1 MEEQIRAPYPIR
13 WYSVGWVLVAAG
25 VLTLIGSCERAVMP
39 DAVPPDVAADWTLV
53 EEYLDQQ
60 RAWQNSIDERF
71 RQGTRNGKSSR
82 ELRESLPKPPDVAR
96 AVAAATAILDLDG
109 AHDKTIEAA
118 EFLVMRAES
127 GINSDR
133 YMYIGAKALLSFGS
147 DYEKWPQVL
156 SRMDSQRM
164 YVGPAIDTFFEE
176 LASEAE
182 DPGLRANGK
191 YYVAAGFMSSA
202 NLQFMLPTE
211 DREVMREWALKA
223 ATGLSVGVEEE
234 EFLGAYPDGKPI
246 AQTLAEA
253 EVDLLRRIKYG
264 TVGGTLPDVR
274 GKRIDGVE
282 ECLSDYRGRVVLLD
296 FWATWC
302 RPCVAALPKLRELV
316 AKLPA
321 DRFALVAIS
330 VDEELRTV
338 TRFVQDEA
346 MPWPNWHA
354 GEGSDIAWLLQ
365 IEEFPTYVLVD
376 EHGKIVTRF
385 FSLGGLLAPFTT
397 SLIERA
403 VYHPGKPVSHP
414 LQRLFQ
420 FFWKLS
426 SPK

>member
-39 DAVPPDVAADWTLV
+39 DAAPPEVEPDWAVV

-60 RAWQNSIDERF
+60 RAWRKAYRESV
-71 RQGTRNGKSSR
+71 TRDALAGKSVR

-118 EFLVMRAES
+118 EFLVMRAGS
-127 GINSDR
+127 GRNSDR

-156 SRMDSQRM
+156 SRMDSLRRF
-164 YVGPAIDTFFEE
+164 VRPAIDTFFEE

-191 YYVAAGFMSSA
+191 YYVATGFMNSA
-202 NLQFMLPTE
+202 NLEFLLPTE
-211 DREVMREWALKA
+211 DREVMRQWALKA

-264 TVGGTLPDVR
+264 TVGGTLPEVR

-302 RPCVAALPKLRELV
+302 RPCVAALPRLRELV
-316 AKLPA
+316 VNLPA
-321 DRFALVAIS
+321 DRFAIVAIS
-330 VDEELRTV
+330 VDEERGTV
-338 TRFVQDEA
+338 TRFIEDEP
-346 MPWPNWHA
+346 MPWTNWHA
-354 GEGSDIAWLLQ
+354 GEGSEIAWLLQ

-376 EHGKIVTRF
+376 EHGKIVARF

-426 SPK
+426 PPK

>member
-39 DAVPPDVAADWTLV
+39 DAVPPEVEPDWAVV

-60 RAWQNSIDERF
+60 RAWRKANRESV
-71 RQGTRNGKSSR
+71 TRDALAGKSVR
-82 ELRESLPKPPDVAR
+82 ELRESLPKPPDVTR

-127 GINSDR
+127 GGNSDR
-133 YMYIGAKALLSFGS
+133 HMYIGAKALLSYGS

-191 YYVAAGFMSSA
+191 YYVASGFMNSA

-211 DREVMREWALKA
+211 DREVMRQQALKA
-223 ATGLSVGVEEE
+223 ATGLSAGVEEE
-234 EFLGAYPDGKPI
+234 EFLGAPPDGKAIPR
-246 AQTLAEA
+246 TLAEVEA
-253 EVDLLRRIKYG
+253 DLLRSIKHG
-264 TVGGTLPDVR
+264 TVGGTLQDVK

-302 RPCVAALPKLRELV
+302 RPCVKALPKLRELV
-316 AKLPA
+316 ARLPA
-321 DRFALVAIS
+321 DRFALVAVS
-330 VDEELRTV
+330 VDKELRTV

-346 MPWPNWHA
+346 MPWTNWHA

-365 IEEFPTYVLVD
+365 IEEFPTYVLVN

-385 FSLGGLLAPFTT
+385 GGLGGLLAPFTT

-414 LQRLFQ
+414 LQRLFR

-426 SPK
+426 PK